1 MGIRDFDDNSF
12 DPFDRIFFEFEKEKF
27 RSVIKA
33 LELIGIFVKH
43 DISLYRRL
51 NSSILFSEER
61 ENNGRIEA
69 LELIFFFAK
78 ISDFCEMRA

>member
-12 DPFDRIFFEFEKEKF
+12 DTFDRIFFEFEKEKF

-33 LELIGIFVKH
+33 LELIGIFVKR

-69 LELIFFFAK
+69 LELIFFLRRFQIFVK
-78 ISDFCEMRA
+78 